1 MKNDHHELF
10 LRVILLLVTV
20 LFGAG
25 LFAASNYSVHYRAAA
40 AAVPLAERDYT
51 VSLPSPPHILRDP
64 LSLMRHC
71 ILLTDGGAV
80 CAQACRIPC
89 SITRNVFDVPFFSLR
104 APTAVGARQS
114 RRWGKPPL
122 DFFSRTCY
130 AHFQ

>member
-64 LSLMRHC
+64 LSLDETLH
-71 ILLTDGGAV
+71 IVDGWG
-80 CAQACRIPC
+80 CR
-89 SITRNVFDVPFFSLR
+89 LR
-104 APTAVGARQS
+104 AGMPYSMLHYTQC
-114 RRWGKPPL
+114 
-122 DFFSRTCY
+122 F
-130 AHFQ
+130 